1 MSLLFAAHDAE
12 LGALFFAVFN
22 GEQQLRN
29 RLGVPEH
36 MQLLG
41 AIAVGQ
47 AVQDGEKGRSA
58 ARTRKPLDEA
68 IHQSR
73 W

>member
-1 MSLLFAAHDAE
+1 MSLLLAAHDAE

-22 GEQQLRN
+22 GEQQLRI

-41 AIAVGQ
+41 AVAIGHAVREDQ
-47 AVQDGEKGRSA
+47 KGRSA
-58 ARTRKPLDEA
+58 TRPRMPLDEA

>member
-1 MSLLFAAHDAE
+1 MSLLLAAHDAG

-29 RLGVPEH
+29 RLGVPDH

-41 AIAVGQ
+41 AIACGN
-47 AVQDGEKGRSA
+47 AVRSSEKGRSA
-58 ARTRKPLDEA
+58 ARPRMPIDEA

>member
-1 MSLLFAAHDAE
+1 MTLLLAAHDVG

-41 AIAVGQ
+41 AVAIGNAVRSS
-47 AVQDGEKGRSA
+47 EKGRSA
-58 ARTRKPLDEA
+58 ARPRVPIETAL
-68 IHQSR
+68 HQSR